1 MPGAHIPQPLVDLG
15 DSQEDGDP
23 PNYNWR
29 HERAANEFAAA
40 LLMPPTLVHDAS
52 RHPLRSEGS
61 LPSLSQRTGDE
72 LPAHNLGLR

>member
-1 MPGAHIPQPLVDLG
+1 MRTLVDLG

-40 LLMPPTLVHDAS
+40 LLMPPTLVHDTFAATS
-52 RHPLRSEGS
+52 SVRELADLFEVSELAMGFR
-61 LPSLSQRTGDE
+61 LNT
-72 LPAHNLGLR
+72 LGLR